1 MARRRHIE
9 APPNL
14 RAELAATYRD
24 LARYYSTLELGPEE
38 DPAGW
43 TEMADAIEA
52 GEPVVVSGWLVPAH
66 GVDIDPNDDL
76 RVDPDGSLTRMRCV
90 HSGDHLRWERA

>member
-1 MARRRHIE
+1 MARRHIE

-24 LARYYSTLELGPEE
+24 LAKRHYSTLALGPEE

-43 TEMADAIEA
+43 TTTADAIEA

-66 GVDIDPNDDL
+66 GVDPNDDI
-76 RVDPDGSLTRMRCV
+76 RVDPDGSLTSM
-90 HSGDHLRWERA
+90 RWERA